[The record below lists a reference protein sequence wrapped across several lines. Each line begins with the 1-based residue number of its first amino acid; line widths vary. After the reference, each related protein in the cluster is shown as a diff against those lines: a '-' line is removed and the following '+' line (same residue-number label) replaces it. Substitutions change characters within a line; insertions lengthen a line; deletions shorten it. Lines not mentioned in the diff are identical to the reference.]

1 LSATARGG
9 RFVPARARVRPF
21 APMKLLEAEPALAPS
36 PPQDIPAQPQAP
48 AEPVAPARACA
59 TCGAAMEGEQ
69 DWCLQCG
76 TAAAGRLGARPGW
89 RSALTVAG
97 LTLALVAGAVAAAYA
112 AMSSDAAREAS
123 GPVAAA
129 EAGAPV
135 AAPTPGVPAAEA
147 PPIEPV
153 TPGDLPS
160 VTPGAGADTEAPAA
174 EPVEPVTPETPTPT
188 TPAPAAEEPEG
199 EGGAEPSTTTPD
211 AGTRPQPAK
220 VIELAEGAGAPYDP
234 LGRVDASSR
243 TSDPARAL
251 DGDRG
256 TSWAVRSSNPLQPGV
271 GYVVDVGEAR
281 RLREVE
287 LRTSTPGFKVEVY
300 ATDEAT
306 APPEITDT
314 RWAHLRDRSDVKAT
328 QRIVLSGGGGAEY
341 RQLLLWFTEPPAE
354 GARIRLTELRLLG

>member
-1 LSATARGG
+1 
-9 RFVPARARVRPF
+9 
-21 APMKLLEAEPALAPS
+21 MKLLEAEPALAP
-36 PPQDIPAQPQAP
+36 PRPQETPAEPQAP
-48 AEPVAPARACA
+48 AEPPAPARTCA
-59 TCGAAMEGEQ
+59 TCGAAMEGDQ

-76 TAAAGRLGARPGW
+76 TAAAGRLGDRAGW
-89 RSALTVAG
+89 RSALAVAG

-112 AMSSDAAREAS
+112 AMSGDAAREAS

-147 PPIEPV
+147 PPFEPV
-153 TPGDLPS
+153 TTGDLPS
-160 VTPGAGADTEAPAA
+160 VLPGSGSGAQAPPA
-174 EPVEPVTPETPTPT
+174 EPVEPVTPVTPTPT
-188 TPAPAAEEPEG
+188 TSAPAADAPEG
-199 EGGAEPSTTTPD
+199 EGGGQAPATTEDAEPE
-211 AGTRPQPAK
+211 PAR
-220 VIELAEGAGAPYDP
+220 VIELAEGAGALYDP
-234 LGRVDASSR
+234 LGRANAR
-243 TSDPARAL
+243 QPSDPARAL
-251 DGDRG
+251 DGNRD
-256 TSWAVRSSNPLQPGV
+256 TSWTVTSSNPLQPGV

-281 RLREVE
+281 GIREVE

-314 RWAHLRDRSDVKAT
+314 RWAHIRDRSDVKAT

-341 RQLLLWFTEPPAE
+341 RQVLLWFTQPPAD